1 MGSFTLRVEGGA
13 RLQKGG
19 GLRSFESQRGG
30 IEVPT
35 ITILTRGKDTAAG
48 RGETTAI
55 REVNSRIS
63 SSISRISSSSR
74 KLLVEKP
81 TLRESGNSLSGR
93 KKDEADQSTF
103 TLPVGRWGSD
113 QGVQG
118 RIQATGS
125 STARSLQLG
134 LRALNTGPRSLLEGP
149 ASVSTSFVRI
159 SWKA

>member
-93 KKDEADQSTF
+93 KRDEADQSTS

-113 QGVQG
+113 QGVQD

-125 STARSLQLG
+125 STAQSLQLG
-134 LRALNTGPRSLLEGP
+134 LRAPNIRLWRCHDNIW
-149 ASVSTSFVRI
+149 VV
-159 SWKA
+159 

>member
-55 REVNSRIS
+55 REVNSRI
-63 SSISRISSSSR
+63 SSSR